1 MSRGPFYS
9 KFKNNTKEL
18 LLAVEGKIDLD
29 YDNPELY
36 KQIYSYYKGRNIYL
50 YDEKDK
56 DYNIIIDELEYDLLN
71 AGVMV

>member
-36 KQIYSYYKGRNIYL
+36 KQIYSYYKGRDVYL
-50 YDEKDK
+50 YQEKDR
-56 DYNIIIDELEYDLLN
+56 DYNIILEELEYDLMN

>member
-9 KFKNNTKEL
+9 KFKNNTREL
-18 LLAVEGKIDLD
+18 IAAVEGKSDLE

-36 KQIYSYYKGRNIYL
+36 EKIYSYYKGRNIYL